1 MRTIVVDV
9 ESYYDQEYSLRKM
22 TPVEYI
28 LDHRWETIGWAV
40 KDNGAETVWMT
51 DQEFRTYLA
60 GLLDKVAMVSHN
72 ALFDMCVLAW
82 RYGYTPHIMI
92 DTLGMA
98 RAWMGHKMRSLAL
111 ASIAKYMGI
120 GVKGDTVHK
129 VQGMSLA
136 AIKAAGFY
144 DEYAEYSKT
153 DADLCWQIYRALI
166 DQGFPVG
173 EIAVMDTVLRCAVQP
188 SFVLNQTLLA
198 EHLHAVQS
206 DKQSLMDRVG
216 LSGVPGHDN
225 FAPGTSTR
233 DILMSNDM
241 FANALRALGVEPPTK
256 ISLVTGKEAYAF
268 AKTDP
273 AFIELEEHENPDVQA
288 LVSARLGVKSTIE
301 ETRTQRLLDVSHIT
315 WPGNQQR
322 LMPMPLR
329 YSGAHTHRLCLVGH
343 TTIAVL
349 RNKRVVYTRLDDL
362 QDSDLVWDGEVFVG
376 HGGLSYAGI
385 KEVITYDGVT
395 GTPEHRVWTVEHG
408 YRQLADAK
416 AQGYNIARGA
426 IPDPTRVDE
435 AMYRTDQVP
444 DPYSVHMREVLR
456 GDGVALVG
464 SGDAGESLVS
474 VLPQEGADGGQVTF
488 GGYAGSGCQGERI
501 IGEPAACSLGAGAGD
516 TLGEA
521 LGKGAVKNS
530 LGEMAG
536 AGLEGCDGYGD
547 TGAAALLESGSI
559 ELPVLRGAG
568 DKVSVSVDSP
578 DGGLDSGEPWTPAG
592 RAILGSQ
599 GFQRALR
606 TWESAVGDEAGAGT
620 EPVFLP
626 TWDIVDCGPRNRF
639 AANGRI
645 VHNSGDWKLNMQ
657 NLPSR
662 GNNRIRSALEAPDGK
677 QVVAV
682 DASQI
687 EARIAGWFCGA
698 DKLTSAFA
706 NREDVYSTFAS
717 SVFGYEVQKA
727 THKVERF
734 IGKTAVLGLQYG
746 LGWSKFQKTVAMQ
759 SKAQVGQEV
768 ILDDIEATR
777 VVQTY
782 RREYQEIPKMWNR
795 LNGLISQ
802 MTSRNCYV
810 ELGPLVFMHEK
821 IKLPSG
827 LYLHYHDLQN
837 KDGQWWFTHGGKPK
851 YLYGGKLL
859 ENIVQALARICVMD
873 TAVNV
878 RRRVMAEGHDDIRL
892 NLQVHDEL
900 VYITPSHQAAWL
912 RDMVIEEMC
921 KPPSWG
927 VDIPLDAEGD
937 FGQSYGACK

>member
-60 GLLDKVAMVSHN
+60 GLPPKVAMVSHN

-82 RYGYTPHIMI
+82 RYDYTPHIMI

-98 RAWMGHKMRSLAL
+98 RAWMGHKLKSLAL

-120 GVKGDTVHK
+120 GAKGDTVHK
-129 VQGMSLA
+129 VQGMGLA

-144 DEYAEYSKT
+144 EEYAEYSKT
-153 DADLCWQIYRALI
+153 DADLCWQIYRKLI
-166 DQGFPVG
+166 DEGFPVQ
-173 EIAVMDTVLRCAVQP
+173 EVAVMDSVLRCAVQP
-188 SFVLNQTLLA
+188 AFVLNQTLLA
-198 EHLHAVQS
+198 EHLHGVRA
-206 DKQSLMDRVG
+206 DKESLMQRVG
-216 LSGVPGHDN
+216 IADHDN

-233 DILMSNDM
+233 DILMSNDL
-241 FANALRALGVEPPTK
+241 FANALRNLGVEPPTK
-256 ISLVTGKEAYAF
+256 ISLTTGKETFAF

-301 ETRTQRLLDVSHIT
+301 ETRTERLLAVSHIT

-329 YSGAHTHRLCLVGH
+329 YSGAHTHRL
-343 TTIAVL
+343 
-349 RNKRVVYTRLDDL
+349 
-362 QDSDLVWDGEVFVG
+362 
-376 HGGLSYAGI
+376 
-385 KEVITYDGVT
+385 
-395 GTPEHRVWTVEHG
+395 
-408 YRQLADAK
+408 
-416 AQGYNIARGA
+416 
-426 IPDPTRVDE
+426 
-435 AMYRTDQVP
+435 
-444 DPYSVHMREVLR
+444 
-456 GDGVALVG
+456 
-464 SGDAGESLVS
+464 
-474 VLPQEGADGGQVTF
+474 
-488 GGYAGSGCQGERI
+488 
-501 IGEPAACSLGAGAGD
+501 
-516 TLGEA
+516 
-521 LGKGAVKNS
+521 
-530 LGEMAG
+530 
-536 AGLEGCDGYGD
+536 
-547 TGAAALLESGSI
+547 
-559 ELPVLRGAG
+559 
-568 DKVSVSVDSP
+568 
-578 DGGLDSGEPWTPAG
+578 
-592 RAILGSQ
+592 
-599 GFQRALR
+599 
-606 TWESAVGDEAGAGT
+606 
-620 EPVFLP
+620 
-626 TWDIVDCGPRNRF
+626 
-639 AANGRI
+639 
-645 VHNSGDWKLNMQ
+645 SGDWKLNMQ

-662 GNNRIRSALEAPDGK
+662 GNNRIRSALEAPEGK

-698 DKLTSAFA
+698 DGLTKAFA
-706 NREDVYSTFAS
+706 NKEDVYSTFAS
-717 SVFGYEVQKA
+717 SVFGYEVKKS

-746 LGWSKFQKTVAMQ
+746 LGWAKFQKTVALQ
-759 SKAQVGQEV
+759 SKAQVGEEV
-768 ILDDIEATR
+768 LLDDLEATR

-782 RREYQEIPKMWNR
+782 RREYKEIPQMWNR
-795 LNGLISQ
+795 LGGLIQQ
-802 MTSRNCYV
+802 MTNRHCCV

-827 LYLHYHDLQN
+827 LFLHYHELQN
-837 KDGQWWFTHGGKPK
+837 KDGQWWFTYGGKPK

-878 RRRVMAEGHDDIRL
+878 RRRLAAEGHDDIRL

-900 VYITPSHQAAWL
+900 VYIAPSHHAEWL
-912 RDMVIEEMC
+912 RDIVIDEMR
-921 KPPSWG
+921 KPPRWG

-937 FGQSYGACK
+937 VGQSYGDAK